1 MIAMNIQDIQKL
13 YGVLPQGDAL
23 MKTMEEKSVRT
34 VFLQGLLAS
43 ATPMFF
49 ASIVKRWQ
57 KTMLFVLNDNDE
69 AGYFY
74 NDLKTIAMP
83 ENGQEQAAEVLFFPS
98 SYRRAVKYGQRD
110 AGNEILRTEVLS
122 HL

>member
-43 ATPMFF
+43 NTPMFF
-49 ASIVKRWQ
+49 DSIEKR
-57 KTMLFVLNDNDE
+57 
-69 AGYFY
+69 
-74 NDLKTIAMP
+74 
-83 ENGQEQAAEVLFFPS
+83 
-98 SYRRAVKYGQRD
+98 
-110 AGNEILRTEVLS
+110 
-122 HL
+122 